1 MLIVHVKKPTGRGE
15 RRLSDVIGEW
25 GRWNDVTV
33 MQENDGAS
41 LQRAKITVRKR
52 VRHERRIVAT
62 KSGGLLVDPVDT
74 TERVAGPKVPTDKV
88 LAAIVEGMTFADLAT
103 AVGVSKPTA
112 VKYVAGFDDGLVTVV
127 KGGRGRPER
136 LYRTAKVQNT
146 AKQTGFGGDLA
157 VPLAGSEDQVQ
168 TAKPPI
174 YE

>member
-1 MLIVHVKKPTGRGE
+1 
-15 RRLSDVIGEW
+15 
-25 GRWNDVTV
+25 
-33 MQENDGAS
+33 
-41 LQRAKITVRKR
+41 
-52 VRHERRIVAT
+52 
-62 KSGGLLVDPVDT
+62 
-74 TERVAGPKVPTDKV
+74 
-88 LAAIVEGMTFADLAT
+88 
-103 AVGVSKPTA
+103 